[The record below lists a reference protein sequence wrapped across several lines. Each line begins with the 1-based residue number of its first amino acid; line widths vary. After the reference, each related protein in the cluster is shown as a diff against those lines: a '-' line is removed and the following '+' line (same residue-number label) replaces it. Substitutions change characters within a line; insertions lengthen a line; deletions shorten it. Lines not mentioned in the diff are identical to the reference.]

1 MIFFL
6 LLILTS
12 IVFALFEIQIEGKDG
27 WANNIPTWKI
37 NTKPNNFKPIRIIL
51 DPNKPITGYHLYL
64 WLFIILLVHLPLTF
78 YNWGLKNEIFII
90 SFLLYLSTVEDFL
103 WFVLNPFYGIKKF
116 KKEYVPWHTY
126 WFLKIPAGYWIALPA
141 ATALYILGSVL

>member
-27 WANNIPTWKI
+27 WAKNIPTWKT
-37 NTKPNNFKPIRIIL
+37 NTKPISFKPIRIIL
-51 DPNKPITGYHLYL
+51 DPNKPFTGYHLYL
-64 WLFIILLVHLPLTF
+64 LLFIILLVHLPLIF
-78 YNWGLKNEIFII
+78 YNWGLRNEIFII

-103 WFVLNPFYGIKKF
+103 WFVLNPYYGIKNF
-116 KKEYVPWHTY
+116 KKENIPWHTY
-126 WFLKIPAGYWIALPA
+126 WFLKIPAGYWIALPV
-141 ATALYILGSVL
+141 ATALYILGTVL